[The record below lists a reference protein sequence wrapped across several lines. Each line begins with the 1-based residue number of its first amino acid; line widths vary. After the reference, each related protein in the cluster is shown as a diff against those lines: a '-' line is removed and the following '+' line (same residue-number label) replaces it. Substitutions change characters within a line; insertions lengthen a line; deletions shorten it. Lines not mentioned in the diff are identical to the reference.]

1 MLLVICIIKMSL
13 LLLFYLL
20 RAGITRAEPD
30 NPIEDLLFIK
40 GLLLFPILLLCF
52 FSIIS
57 TLREQPLALG
67 SVSSECSRRSKY
79 SLQNALISSESS
91 QSTHQGQEQRGLSG
105 GIMAHPT
112 VPPGVGQLRP
122 APPTGHLHG
131 GQAVGLQLGPAGQC
145 YEELETSP
153 GVALL
158 GAGAVSPMPVM
169 RAMKKFQN
177 FTNPIFVLEMYDIYP
192 LALYPKVGTSRSW
205 QSGRQCYN
213 TF

>member
-91 QSTHQGQEQRGLSG
+91 QSTHQEQRGL
-105 GIMAHPT
+105 
-112 VPPGVGQLRP
+112 
-122 APPTGHLHG
+122 
-131 GQAVGLQLGPAGQC
+131 
-145 YEELETSP
+145 
-153 GVALL
+153 
-158 GAGAVSPMPVM
+158 
-169 RAMKKFQN
+169 
-177 FTNPIFVLEMYDIYP
+177 
-192 LALYPKVGTSRSW
+192 
-205 QSGRQCYN
+205 
-213 TF
+213 

>member
-91 QSTHQGQEQRGLSG
+91 QSTHQEQRGLWG
-105 GIMAHPT
+105 GIMAHPA
-112 VPPGVGQLRP
+112 VPPGVGQLGPAP

-131 GQAVGLQLGPAGQC
+131 GQPVGLQLDPAGQC
-145 YEELETSP
+145 CEELETSP

-158 GAGAVSPMPVM
+158 GAGAVSPMTGMGPLLLSLW
-169 RAMKKFQN
+169 APWGQWKN
-177 FTNPIFVLEMYDIYP
+177 F
-192 LALYPKVGTSRSW
+192 KTSAIQFLCWKCMVS
-205 QSGRQCYN
+205 
-213 TF
+213 TH